1 MGQELACGSWRDSGG
16 AAGELGQ
23 DDAASTAS
31 SQSLPEAS
39 DDGAEDAEG
48 ALLVDTSA
56 AGLSS
61 WIEVADSPLTQ
72 KEAAAQEDYRLG
84 NLPRGSKL
92 ARALTPT
99 ADAATPAMTACERA
113 MWAAQYQLDLSRGRS
128 TQRLRGPP
136 PFSRNDVEE
145 DLVAPATRVRERQE
159 GARTRGSLAAWF
171 DLHEESKYIERQF
184 EATLASFA
192 E

>member
-1 MGQELACGSWRDSGG
+1 LGQELACGSWRDSGG

-23 DDAASTAS
+23 DDAASTVS

-72 KEAAAQEDYRLG
+72 K
-84 NLPRGSKL
+84 
-92 ARALTPT
+92 
-99 ADAATPAMTACERA
+99 
-113 MWAAQYQLDLSRGRS
+113 
-128 TQRLRGPP
+128 
-136 PFSRNDVEE
+136 
-145 DLVAPATRVRERQE
+145 
-159 GARTRGSLAAWF
+159 
-171 DLHEESKYIERQF
+171 
-184 EATLASFA
+184 
-192 E
+192 